1 MCFFS
6 MCSTT
11 LLSHA
16 LSLTRSRQSCVCVC
30 VCLCLCER
38 KRANVTECRVCVCVS
53 LGVCEGGKSVGESEI
68 SLLHSDRKIFTQ
80 ICKHAINAAR
90 RKKQAALKVSPAN
103 PVLPLEHLKSQIGM
117 IT

>member
-1 MCFFS
+1 MSLCCVFFFNAFDYP
-6 MCSTT
+6 TFARA
-11 LLSHA
+11 LSHS
-16 LSLTRSRQSCVCVC
+16 LSPVMCVC

-38 KRANVTECRVCVCVS
+38 KRANVPKSVCVS

-90 RKKQAALKVSPAN
+90 RKKTSSV
-103 PVLPLEHLKSQIGM
+103 
-117 IT
+117 

>member
-1 MCFFS
+1 MCVFFQCVRLPYFRTRS
-6 MCSTT
+6 
-11 LLSHA
+11 
-16 LSLTRSRQSCVCVC
+16 LSLALASHVCVCVC

-38 KRANVTECRVCVCVS
+38 KRANVTKSVCVS